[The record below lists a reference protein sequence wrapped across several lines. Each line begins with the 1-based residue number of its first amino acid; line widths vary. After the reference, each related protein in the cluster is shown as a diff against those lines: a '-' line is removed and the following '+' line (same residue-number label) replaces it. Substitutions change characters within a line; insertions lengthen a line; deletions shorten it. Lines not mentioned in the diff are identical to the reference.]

1 MAAPEQALTER
12 RTGWP
17 GLDDILQGSHEL
29 PRWIGWR
36 LRALVVLMLLG
47 CALVFLV
54 AHWVSSQPRL
64 PFGLRATAEGL
75 VKIHAVDYPPLQ
87 HLEGQVL
94 LALRPGGPRALPSST
109 GSASSA
115 AAASRDAAGTS
126 APIELLMLQRSPR
139 WIIDPEQRQ
148 HHLALHEGVHALLKD
163 WSTAGASVQL
173 TLGQASTESVLMAP
187 IGWTGLSPL
196 FWLLAVLSV
205 LVFGVGAVVLL
216 AGPQWRNAAFALLAM
231 CQSGQLMFMAIETNL
246 DVFAPPWFVLLD
258 GQLRLAFDL
267 ISAACLVQIAV
278 LHPAKMPGA
287 LWYSALAWL
296 AAAGLWVGMGD
307 MFSTLSWW
315 WLQLG
320 CIGLSV
326 AALSLMSAAL
336 LRTPHP
342 FTLVM
347 RRFVVVATLTWALL
361 SLAIWRG
368 TPRPDM
374 QLHAATFGVMAWQ
387 VFIAMAVLLSPYLSR
402 SRPILQE
409 FSLLAASSTIAAS
422 LDLLFVAVFSLGQF
436 TSMTIAL
443 FFSFGLYLIIRR
455 WLMTRLPGRDSLT
468 MERLF
473 QRLYRIAREV
483 ERSPDSLDASLM
495 RLMRELYDP
504 LEVSLVPGE
513 ISHTALRGNG
523 SVLLVPIPL
532 NAPHAASAGAS
543 TVRHVLVLKHSHK
556 GQRLFTSEDAR
567 LAERVMEQLH
577 RALSFDQAV
586 EQGRSEERLRI
597 AQDLHDDIG
606 ARLLT
611 LMYQAPNAEIE
622 EYIRHTIQD
631 LKTLTRGLAA
641 QSHGLAEAAGEWKR
655 DLSQRLTAA
664 RCELDWQMSLD
675 AEVTLSMVQW
685 SALTRILR
693 ELVSNA
699 ISHAKAN
706 KVHVQLR
713 LQDDRL
719 SLSVEDNGVGRE
731 PASWSHGLGLG
742 GVRKRVKQLSG
753 SVRWLEVEPKGIRC
767 EVVVENFSGLANL
780 TGTAATST
788 HQGTLQ
794 GGAHHGATNPGL
806 ADGQL
811 SH

>member
-1 MAAPEQALTER
+1 MAATGSPSSAGER

-17 GLDDILQGSHEL
+17 GLDDILQGNHEL

-36 LRALVVLMLLG
+36 LRALV
-47 CALVFLV
+47 ALVLLACAAVFLL
-54 AHWVSSQPRL
+54 AHWLSTQPRL
-64 PFGLRATAEGL
+64 PFGLGPTIEGQIK
-75 VKIHAVDYPPLQ
+75 VQSVDYPPLQ
-87 HLEGQVL
+87 KLEGRAIKGL
-94 LALRPGGPRALPSST
+94 RLPAGETGLARPDQPDRAT
-109 GSASSA
+109 V
-115 AAASRDAAGTS
+115 D
-126 APIELLMLQRSPR
+126 LLMLQRSGR

-148 HHLALHEGVHALLKD
+148 RHLLQHQHMSQLLRG
-163 WSTAGASVQL
+163 WT
-173 TLGQASTESVLMAP
+173 GQSQPMLLELVDAPPEPILIAP

-196 FWLLAVLSV
+196 FWLLALLS
-205 LVFGVGAVVLL
+205 LLSFGVGVVVLL
-216 AGPQWRNAAFALLAM
+216 AGLQWRNAAFAVLAL
-231 CQSGQLMFMAIETNL
+231 CQSGQLMFIAIETGL
-246 DVFAPPWFVLLD
+246 GLFAPDWFVLLD
-258 GQLRLAFDL
+258 TQLRLAFDL
-267 ISAACLVQIAV
+267 ISAAAMVQIAV
-278 LHPAKMPGA
+278 LHPVKMPGA

-296 AAAGLWVGMGD
+296 AALGLWLGSGELAT
-307 MFSTLSWW
+307 TLNWW
-315 WLQLG
+315 WILLG
-320 CIGLSV
+320 CMGLTV
-326 AALSLMSAAL
+326 AAVSLMTAIFQAS
-336 LRTPHP
+336 PHP

-347 RRFVVVATLTWALL
+347 RRFTVVALLTWALL

-368 TPRPDM
+368 VTRPDM
-374 QLHAATFGVMAWQ
+374 QLNTTTFGVMAWQ
-387 VFIAMAVLLSPYLSR
+387 VFAAMALLLSPYLSR

-436 TSMTIAL
+436 TSMTVSL

-483 ERSPDSLDASLM
+483 ERRPDALDASLM
-495 RLMRELYDP
+495 RLMRELFDP
-504 LEVSLVPGE
+504 LEVALLPGE
-513 ISHTALRGNG
+513 IGHAALRGNG
-523 SVLLVPIPL
+523 SVLLVPIPGNGL
-532 NAPHAASAGAS
+532 RSSSA
-543 TVRHVLVLKHSHK
+543 RHVLVLKHSHK

-641 QSHGLAEAAGEWKR
+641 QSHSLGEAAGEWKR
-655 DLSQRLTAA
+655 DLSQRLAAA
-664 RCELDWQMSLD
+664 RCELDWQMQLD
-675 AEVTLSMVQW
+675 SDITLTMVQW

-706 KVHVQLR
+706 KVSVELA
-713 LQDDRL
+713 LSNDRL

-731 PASWSHGLGLG
+731 PARWSHGLGLG

-753 SVRWLEVEPKGIRC
+753 SVRWLEVEPRGIRC
-767 EVVVENFSGLANL
+767 EVVVESFSGSANP
-780 TGTAATST
+780 TATVTQQSGTS
-788 HQGTLQ
+788 
-794 GGAHHGATNPGL
+794 PGL
-806 ADGQL
+806 PDGQL